1 MQREIVRALRLVLPK
16 GAIVHHSAHEF
27 GRGGADGRRRQA
39 VLVGVGSM
47 PASRT

>member
-1 MQREIVRALRLVLPK
+1 VQREIVRAPRLVLPK